1 MYDDAWSA
9 SVSNQLTVLDDNLL
23 ALHLAKFAV
32 RQRQRWLLVQVG
44 LVLELLMK
52 WLLGRVML
60 LMLITKILI
69 VVVVVVVGA
78 TAILMMTICVV
89 VLVVSSVVLTVVL
102 LLLLLIMATDEVIV
116 LVVRWNRS
124 TRCTTSCRS
133 CRRWWRYQYVVLI
146 FRKVQIVVDV
156 IVVAAVELLLQDT
169 VGVLDRNWLVT
180 TVVAAVCTIKV
191 LILFQLVNQWT
202 SLLLGVTTSTS
213 SLMVILQYP
222 SWTTGPVIVQLLIG
236 LMRVVIVVTAAT
248 VGWFQLYVLA
258 ASTGLMW
265 RLMGS
270 RMLLGRN
277 SLLRRHGVVVQW
289 VEIGV
294 VMV

>member
-1 MYDDAWSA
+1 
-9 SVSNQLTVLDDNLL
+9 
-23 ALHLAKFAV
+23 
-32 RQRQRWLLVQVG
+32 
-44 LVLELLMK
+44 
-52 WLLGRVML
+52 
-60 LMLITKILI
+60 
-69 VVVVVVVGA
+69 
-78 TAILMMTICVV
+78 
-89 VLVVSSVVLTVVL
+89 
-102 LLLLLIMATDEVIV
+102 MAT
-116 LVVRWNRS
+116 
-124 TRCTTSCRS
+124 
-133 CRRWWRYQYVVLI
+133 
-146 FRKVQIVVDV
+146 
-156 IVVAAVELLLQDT
+156 VELLLQDT

-222 SWTTGPVIVQLLIG
+222 SWTTVIVQLLIG

-248 VGWFQLYVLA
+248 CRDASVGWFQLYVLA